1 MHTLTLYTKPG
12 CHLCDAVEAVIA
24 RVAQRRP
31 IQLVSVNILD
41 DPADFERYQFAIPVV
56 SVEGAEIARYRLT
69 VESLDAALDRI
80 EAKRV
85 KDRSP

>member
-12 CHLCDAVEAVIA
+12 CHLCEAVEAVIA
-24 RVAQRRP
+24 RVAKRRP
-31 IQLVSVNILD
+31 IQLVVVNILD
-41 DPADFERYQFAIPVV
+41 HPADFERYQFAIPVV
-56 SVEGAEIARYRLT
+56 SVDGCEIARYRLT

-80 EAKRV
+80 EAQNE